1 MELPRELKEWILF
14 FCDDDSLA
22 ISIPRISK
30 LFNNIMDDN
39 GAIWKTKC
47 NLRKKN
53 ENNKLADQ
61 SWKRF
66 YFSGKYSHRGQKR
79 NHILSRLN
87 ETHLKKI
94 IWMRFH
100 CLREPQ

>member
-1 MELPRELKEWILF
+1 MELQLLQELPRELKEWILL

-22 ISIPRISK
+22 LSIPRVSK
-30 LFNNIMDDN
+30 LFNKLLDDN

-47 NLRKKN
+47 SLTNKN

-66 YFSGKYSHRGQKR
+66 YFNG
-79 NHILSRLN
+79 NHSLL
-87 ETHLKKI
+87 
-94 IWMRFH
+94 
-100 CLREPQ
+100 